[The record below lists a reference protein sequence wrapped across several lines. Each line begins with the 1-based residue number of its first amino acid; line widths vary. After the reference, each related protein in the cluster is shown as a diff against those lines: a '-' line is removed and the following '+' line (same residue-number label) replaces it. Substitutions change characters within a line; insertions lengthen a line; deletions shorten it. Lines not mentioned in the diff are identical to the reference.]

1 MIVDLELSFFT
12 MPYFEDLSP
21 WTCFEPFLTAEKLR
35 AVGWLAWGHPF
46 KQRQT
51 DLSESHF
58 RKLLQLLK
66 HPWEPLEAA
75 GDHECEFCV
84 EAKDFFGR
92 SYVKR
97 YGLVIYFGSSNL
109 FVPGDNCIY
118 VAPSMIAHY
127 IEAHAYEPPPEFWE
141 AVLSC
146 PEMRSEP
153 YKKALMRNGP
163 TGVKLDLWPLA

>member
-1 MIVDLELSFFT
+1 MT
-12 MPYFEDLSP
+12 YFEDLSP
-21 WTCFEPFLTAEKLR
+21 CTYFGPFHAGAEKLK
-35 AVGWLAWGHPF
+35 AVGWLASGHPF
-46 KQRQT
+46 KERQN

-58 RKLLQLLK
+58 RKLLQLLR
-66 HPWEPLEAA
+66 HPWEPGKFA
-75 GDHECEFCV
+75 GSYECEFCV
-84 EAKDFFGR
+84 KDVFGR

-109 FVPGDNCIY
+109 FVPGDDCIY

-127 IEAHAYEPPPEFWE
+127 VEAHAYEPPAEFWE

-146 PEMRSEP
+146 PEMRSES

-163 TGVKLDLWPLA
+163 TDHRWISFET